1 MTKLLACAALTAS
14 LAASFYAGSMT
25 ARTQTVGKTFTSP
38 GGTQLRVLVDGTSL
52 GGSEVEIGELTF
64 TPNSDSG
71 DHRHA
76 VTETF
81 YLLEG
86 EFEQV
91 INGKPV
97 KLTPGQAVSIRAT
110 DQVRHK
116 AGPKGAKVLV
126 IWAPGG
132 EIARVT
138 AKWKAT
144 P

>member
-1 MTKLLACAALTAS
+1 MARRLIGGLLLVGAVTIVYT
-14 LAASFYAGSMT
+14 LAAREQGN
-25 ARTQTVGKTFTSP
+25 VGKTFVSP
-38 GGTQLRVLVDGTSL
+38 GGAQLKVLVDAASL
-52 GGSEVEIGELTF
+52 GGTEVEVAELTLA
-64 TPNSDSG
+64 PNSDSG

-86 EFEQV
+86 DMEQV

-97 KLTPGQAVSIRAT
+97 KLTPGTVASIRST

-132 EIARVT
+132 EVARVT
-138 AKWKAT
+138 AKWK
-144 P
+144 PQ